1 MTKLEEVKNKVEI
14 GKSKLVP
21 GLVKEALEEGNSPE
35 AVLGAMID
43 VMGIVGDKFAT
54 GAIYVPEMLIAA
66 KAMKKGVDVLK
77 PKMAGEDS
85 TSLGKC
91 IIGTVAGD
99 LHDIGKNLVSLMIG
113 SAGFEMVDLG
123 VDVPVERFIE
133 AIKETEGVKLVALSA
148 LLTTTMPSLKE
159 TVEAIKSSGL
169 EGFKIIVGGAPVTE
183 EFAEAIGADAFAPD
197 AGTAA
202 SEVKKLAGVA

>member
-21 GLVKEALEEGNSPE
+21 GLVGEALEEGNSPE

-43 VMGIVGDKFAT
+43 AMGIVGDKFAA
-54 GAIYVPEMLIAA
+54 GDIYVPEMLIAA

-77 PKMAGEDS
+77 PKMGGEDS

-113 SAGFEMVDLG
+113 STGFEMVDLG

-133 AIKETEGVKLVALSA
+133 AIRETGDVKLVALSA

-159 TVEAIKSSGL
+159 TVEAIRNSGL
-169 EGFKIIVGGAPVTE
+169 KGFKIIVGGAPVTE

>member
-21 GLVKEALEEGNSPE
+21 GLVEEALEEGNSPE

-43 VMGIVGDKFAT
+43 AMGVVGDKFAT

-77 PKMAGEDS
+77 PKMAGDDS

-133 AIKETEGVKLVALSA
+133 AIKETEDVKLVALSA

-159 TVEAIKSSGL
+159 TVEAIKNSGL

>member
-43 VMGIVGDKFAT
+43 AMGIVGDKFAT

-202 SEVKKLAGVA
+202 SEVKKLAGVV